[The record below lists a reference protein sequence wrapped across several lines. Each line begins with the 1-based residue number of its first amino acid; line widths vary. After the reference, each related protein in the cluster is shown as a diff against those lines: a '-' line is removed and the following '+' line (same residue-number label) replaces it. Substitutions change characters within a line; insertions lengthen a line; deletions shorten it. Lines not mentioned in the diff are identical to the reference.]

1 MERLK
6 SPKFIAYLL
15 VVVLAVIVFA
25 QNRQPVTLAVL
36 GIATVQTTLA
46 VALCTTFL
54 VGLVTG
60 ALVWSHWRSK
70 RAARNEPDVLS

>member
-6 SPKFIAYLL
+6 SPKFVAYLL

-25 QNRQPVTLAVL
+25 QNRQPVTLSVL

-70 RAARNEPDVLS
+70 REAQHDSDVLS

>member
-6 SPKFIAYLL
+6 SPKFVAYLL

-60 ALVWSHWRSK
+60 ALVWSHWRTK
-70 RAARNEPDVLS
+70 LRARNGTDVAP